1 MTDNSIWGGFDSD
14 EHLKRFLVTIGAF
27 FVLLTLCIAI
37 VFSLLGLSVKTDK
50 LEISVGGE
58 SLYNQRLSKLSVNN
72 TGIALEL
79 DDGQKI
85 GSLLLPANQ
94 IWLDSKIDVPA
105 GATVHISASGSATL
119 SVKRSIDIAVNPA
132 EFDPS
137 VYNNLTGPDG
147 VSLNRNLTNR
157 RPADEIR
164 RPLRISPSAPLGA
177 LLATIQDEGFN
188 FKATPKP
195 PSIFAFREGKDGIEF
210 HAKSAGRL
218 YVTVNDLVGSGD
230 PVDKDYWTLARDR
243 LGNRITEKDIVDLYR
258 RSYGESAN
266 IAKLRKDLSK
276 RWDDMVKKTYFDIF
290 VEDNAGY
297 YMVAVSV
304 KT

>member
-1 MTDNSIWGGFDSD
+1 MADNSIWGGFESD
-14 EHLKRFLVTIGAF
+14 EHLKRFLIMTGAF

-37 VFSLLGLSVKTDK
+37 VFSLLGLSVKTDQ

-58 SLYNQRLSKLSVNN
+58 SRYSQRLSKLSVNN

-94 IWLDSKIDVPA
+94 VWLDSKIDVPA

-119 SVKRSIDIAVNPA
+119 SVSRSIDIAKHPVK
-132 EFDPS
+132 FDPS

-164 RPLRISPSAPLGA
+164 RPLRISPNAPLGA
-177 LLATIQDEGFN
+177 LLATILDEGFN

-195 PSIFAFREGKDGIEF
+195 PAIFAFREGSDGIVF
-210 HAKSAGRL
+210 HAKSAGRI

-230 PVDKDYWTLARDR
+230 PVDKDYWTLSRDR
-243 LGNRITEKDIVDLYR
+243 LGNRIAETAIVDLYR
-258 RSYGESAN
+258 RSYGESAD
-266 IAKLRKDLSK
+266 IPRLRKDLSE
-276 RWDDMVKKTYFDIF
+276 RWDDMVKKMYYDIF

-297 YMVAVSV
+297 YMVAISV